1 MDDKIVIKLF
11 IGILIS
17 YILVKY
23 LKSIIK
29 ENRPIVGKSYGM
41 PSSRS
46 TVMAFILFFLL
57 MNYDFKPNTKIIL
70 VILTLLTLSI
80 KYYLKQ
86 HSLKQLVVGF
96 ILGIIIS
103 YIVNKCF

>member
-1 MDDKIVIKLF
+1 MDDKTVIKLF

-29 ENRPIVGKSYGM
+29 EDRPRKGRSYGM

-86 HSLKQLVVGF
+86 HSINQLVVGF
-96 ILGIIIS
+96 ILGIIIA